1 MYLNI
6 KMAYECT
13 RSLTGVI
20 LFCRIPLG
28 VQKTLLHGGGVASC
42 GTYGHQ
48 SGPNAM
54 PPTES
59 PADPLCCSSRW
70 LGRGFFKDLL
80 CYFKY
85 IYFLG
90 DRNDAIGTKKEVSE
104 NTRLNK
110 EAVNVPK

>member
-1 MYLNI
+1 
-6 KMAYECT
+6 
-13 RSLTGVI
+13 
-20 LFCRIPLG
+20 
-28 VQKTLLHGGGVASC
+28 
-42 GTYGHQ
+42 
-48 SGPNAM
+48 M

-70 LGRGFFKDLL
+70 VGWGFFKDLL
-80 CYFKY
+80 CCFKY
-85 IYFLG
+85 IDFHG

>member
-1 MYLNI
+1 M
-6 KMAYECT
+6 
-13 RSLTGVI
+13 
-20 LFCRIPLG
+20 FCRIPLG

-48 SGPNAM
+48 SGPKAM

-70 LGRGFFKDLL
+70 VGWGFFSRI
-80 CYFKY
+80 CYVILKIY
-85 IYFLG
+85 IFI
-90 DRNDAIGTKKEVSE
+90 RNDAIGTKKEVSE

-110 EAVNVPK
+110 ESVNVPKEAKLTIGGG